1 MTDLQLD
8 DLGNRR
14 NGSDIRIGQAM
25 SGVHFESQGGGL
37 TRAVAQRFEM
47 ARNPRFVVHKPR
59 GQGFII
65 GQR

>member
-1 MTDLQLD
+1 LSREDIAKR
-8 DLGNRR
+8 LG
-14 NGSDIRIGQAM
+14 IGVA
-25 SGVHFESQGGGL
+25 SVYRVLAS
-37 TRAVAQRFEM
+37 TAPRAPAPDALSLARAL

>member
-1 MTDLQLD
+1 VSLAL
-8 DLGNRR
+8 
-14 NGSDIRIGQAM
+14 
-25 SGVHFESQGGGL
+25 
-37 TRAVAQRFEM
+37 